1 MNSIDLELTR
11 ISQEQHKSNASGYLK
26 NVENRILILK
36 KLKSAI
42 QKYENEIIEA
52 LHTDLGKSKFES
64 YTSEI
69 GIVQHEI
76 TTTLKNI
83 HQWSK
88 TKSWLSPLLIFPS
101 ASQIHYQAYGK
112 VLIIAPWNYPFQLL
126 FNPLVSAIAAGNS
139 VLLKPSELAPET
151 SKISGK
157 IIRETFPEEIV
168 SLIEGDGSEI
178 VPKCI
183 EIYEPNLIFF
193 TGSTMVGKK
202 IAEIAAKSLTTCV
215 LELGGKSPCI
225 VDSLTDK
232 ETIVKRILLGKL
244 LNSGQTCVAPDYLL
258 IKPELKDAFIQEYIT
273 QIHAFFGKDAPLN
286 PDYPKII
293 NESHFNRILALIKD
307 QKILHGGSSD
317 NTSLKIE
324 PTLIDL
330 PDLDSE
336 IMKNEIF
343 GPILPILTYK
353 NFEELESIILRN
365 RNPLALYIF
374 SKNQEFI
381 NQVTQRIPFGGGC
394 INNTLMHLVDSKLPF
409 GGIGNSGMG
418 SYHGKH
424 GFLTFSHQ
432 KSIVKSSFWMDL
444 KQKYPPY
451 KESSLWLIRKFLH

>member
-1 MNSIDLELTR
+1 MNSIDLELNKIT
-11 ISQEQHKSNASGYLK
+11 QEQHKLNASGYLI
-26 NVENRILILK
+26 NVENRIIILK
-36 KLKSAI
+36 KLKSVI
-42 QKYENEIIEA
+42 QKYENEIIAA
-52 LHTDLGKSKFES
+52 LQTDLGKSKFES

-69 GIVQHEI
+69 GIVYHEI
-76 TTTLKNI
+76 SISLRSIRKWTRK
-83 HQWSK
+83 
-88 TKSWLSPLLIFPS
+88 KSWISPIFMFPS
-101 ASQIHYQAYGK
+101 VSQIHYQAYGK
-112 VLIIAPWNYPFQLL
+112 VLVIAPWNYPFQLL
-126 FNPLVSAIAAGNS
+126 FNPLISAITAGNS
-139 VLLKPSELAPET
+139 VLLKPSEMASET

-157 IIRETFPEEIV
+157 IIRETFPEDIV

-183 EIYEPNLIFF
+183 EIYKPNLIFF

-202 IAEIAAKSLTTCV
+202 IAEIAAKSLTTCI

-225 VDSLTDK
+225 VDSLANK
-232 ETIVKRILLGKL
+232 ETVVKRILLGKL

-258 IKPELKDAFIQEYIT
+258 IKPELKDAFIEEYIT
-273 QIHAFFGKDAPLN
+273 QINAFFGKDALSN

-293 NESHFNRILALIKD
+293 NQSHFNRILALIKD
-307 QKILHGGSSD
+307 QKIIHGGSSD

-324 PTLIDL
+324 PTLIDVS
-330 PDLDSE
+330 DLDSE

-343 GPILPILTYK
+343 GPILPILTYT

-365 RNPLALYIF
+365 PNPLALYIF

-381 NQVTQRIPFGGGC
+381 NQVSQNIPFGGGC

-432 KSIVKSSFWMDL
+432 KSIVKSSFWLDL

-451 KESSLWLIRKFLH
+451 KESSLRLIRKFLH

>member
-11 ISQEQHKSNASGYLK
+11 ITQDQHKSNASGYLK

-36 KLKSAI
+36 KLKSVI

-88 TKSWLSPLLIFPS
+88 AKSWISPLLIFPS
-101 ASQIHYQAYGK
+101 VSQIHYQAYGK

-157 IIRETFPEEIV
+157 IPRETFTVDIV
-168 SLIEGDGSEI
+168 GLIEGDGSEI

-183 EIYEPNLIFF
+183 EIYKPNLIFF

-225 VDSLTDK
+225 VDSLADK
-232 ETIVKRILLGKL
+232 ETVVKRILLGKL
-244 LNSGQTCVAPDYLL
+244 LNSGQTCVAPD
-258 IKPELKDAFIQEYIT
+258 
-273 QIHAFFGKDAPLN
+273 
-286 PDYPKII
+286 
-293 NESHFNRILALIKD
+293 
-307 QKILHGGSSD
+307 
-317 NTSLKIE
+317 
-324 PTLIDL
+324 
-330 PDLDSE
+330 
-336 IMKNEIF
+336 
-343 GPILPILTYK
+343 
-353 NFEELESIILRN
+353 
-365 RNPLALYIF
+365 
-374 SKNQEFI
+374 
-381 NQVTQRIPFGGGC
+381 
-394 INNTLMHLVDSKLPF
+394 
-409 GGIGNSGMG
+409 
-418 SYHGKH
+418 
-424 GFLTFSHQ
+424 
-432 KSIVKSSFWMDL
+432 
-444 KQKYPPY
+444 
-451 KESSLWLIRKFLH
+451 

>member
-11 ISQEQHKSNASGYLK
+11 ITQEQQKLNASGYLI

-42 QKYENEIIEA
+42 QKYENEIIAA
-52 LHTDLGKSKFES
+52 LQTDLGKSKFES

-69 GIVQHEI
+69 GIVYHEI
-76 TTTLKNI
+76 SISLKNI
-83 HQWSK
+83 RKWTRK
-88 TKSWLSPLLIFPS
+88 KSWISPILMFPS
-101 ASQIHYQAYGK
+101 VSQIHYQAYGK
-112 VLIIAPWNYPFQLL
+112 VLVIAPWNYPFQLL
-126 FNPLVSAIAAGNS
+126 FNPLISAITAGNS
-139 VLLKPSELAPET
+139 VLLKPSEMASET

-157 IIRETFPEEIV
+157 IIRETFPEDIV

-183 EIYEPNLIFF
+183 EIYKPNLIFF

-202 IAEIAAKSLTTCV
+202 IAEIAAKSLTTCI

-225 VDSLTDK
+225 VDSLANK
-232 ETIVKRILLGKL
+232 ETVVKRILLGKL

-273 QIHAFFGKDAPLN
+273 QIHAFFGKDALSN

-307 QKILHGGSSD
+307 QKILHGGNSD
-317 NTSLKIE
+317 DTSLKIE
-324 PTLIDL
+324 PTLIDVS
-330 PDLDSE
+330 DLDSE

-343 GPILPILTYK
+343 GPILPILTYT

-365 RNPLALYIF
+365 PNPLALYIF
-374 SKNQEFI
+374 STNQEFI
-381 NQVTQRIPFGGGC
+381 NQVSQNISFGGGC
-394 INNTLMHLVDSKLPF
+394 INNTLMHLVDSNLPF

-432 KSIVKSSFWMDL
+432 KSIVKSSFWLDL